1 MQKMTGYL
9 LGLGFMLM
17 GTYASADS
25 IIRVQGKAE
34 VFFEPNQVQ
43 MSVELWSKGKTA
55 NEAQKN
61 AQKYQGEIEKIFQQF
76 KLSKKDYQTRDYNFA
91 PEYEYDQSLKR
102 NKMVGFGITHNYSL
116 TLRDTKV
123 VGNMID
129 ALLSLKM
136 SANAGVNVSQIQ
148 WDSSEREKYE
158 LKALG
163 EAVSDASV
171 KAEEIAK
178 AAKVKI
184 KKVESISYGS
194 SYSSNP
200 MPRGNMKMMSAMAAD
215 TELAAGQISQQVEV
229 TVEYSF

>member
-1 MQKMTGYL
+1 MKKMTSYL
-9 LGLGFMLM
+9 LGLGLIFVSA
-17 GTYASADS
+17 YASADS

-55 NEAQKN
+55 NEAQKA
-61 AQKYQGEIEKIFQQF
+61 AQKYQVEIEKIFQQF

-91 PEYEYDQSLKR
+91 PEYEYDQGLKR
-102 NKMVGFGITHNYSL
+102 NKMVGFGITHSYSL

-123 VGNMID
+123 VGNLID

-136 SANAGVNVSQIQ
+136 STNAGVNVNQIQ

-163 EAVSDASV
+163 EAVSDAAV

-184 KKVESISYGS
+184 KKVESIFYGASHS
-194 SYSSNP
+194 SGP
-200 MPRGNMKMMSAMAAD
+200 MPRGNMKMMSAMAD